1 MRIGFSKEK
10 ANNVINKVLKMK
22 RAEDMD
28 DYEIREH
35 LIKLEDWKSDDRD
48 IVSSKEKVLEDA
60 VRTTIE
66 NKEVLDLQTVVQAAV
81 NALEAKMENL
91 KLVDMEKWMFSS
103 SKTI

>member
-48 IVSSKEKVLEDA
+48 IVSSKEKVLKDA
-60 VRTTIE
+60 E
-66 NKEVLDLQTVVQAAV
+66 
-81 NALEAKMENL
+81 
-91 KLVDMEKWMFSS
+91 
-103 SKTI
+103 

>member
-91 KLVDMEKWMFSS
+91 KLVDMERCMFSS